1 MALAPRHG
9 REGTGPAGG
18 STQHLCGMCVCVCVL
33 GEFRAGPL
41 SYTRVELRRARPY
54 RAVVD
59 TPERLAHAHWNV
71 PSAKALLYAAY
82 EGGAAGTGT

>member
-1 MALAPRHG
+1 MAGRAPGRLAAAPNVY
-9 REGTGPAGG
+9 A
-18 STQHLCGMCVCVCVL
+18 VCVCVL